1 MRKVRLL
8 AEYSSPSLLHNFLIV
23 LIISCDTLLL
33 PNNFSINSD
42 QEGKQSMLAW
52 QCIIV
57 WKLMRLLYV
66 CVLLVLDRCTHLS
79 TTPFKVS
86 LACVLETLDYS
97 PKHPKPSFFH
107 VFHSLLKKLILYF
120 QYLYFICA
128 ETLCYWLDHTQFWIL
143 GVHPFHTLPTQGCVP
158 SRSCQPLWR
167 HYCIKGMYTCI
178 VKIPL
183 LE

>member
-97 PKHPKPSFFH
+97 PSRVSSSPL
-107 VFHSLLKKLILYF
+107 SLF
-120 QYLYFICA
+120 
-128 ETLCYWLDHTQFWIL
+128 TLVLVTDNHQLWEVRVGQKTWCVAQ
-143 GVHPFHTLPTQGCVP
+143 GVCV
-158 SRSCQPLWR
+158 
-167 HYCIKGMYTCI
+167 KTDGF
-178 VKIPL
+178 
-183 LE
+183 